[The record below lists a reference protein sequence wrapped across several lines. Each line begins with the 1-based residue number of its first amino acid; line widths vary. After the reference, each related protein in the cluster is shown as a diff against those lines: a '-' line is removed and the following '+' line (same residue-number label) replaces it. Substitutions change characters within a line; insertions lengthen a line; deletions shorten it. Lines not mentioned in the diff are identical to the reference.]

1 MAPKISPLWGL
12 CRNDQE
18 LYSCHSDRSEEFKVF
33 KVLQI
38 WDYSATGLESH
49 YNTVLRREDKG
60 ERSSLTLIHFDLI
73 YIHMVHQKDLDFH
86 HFYSSLESE
95 PWEKWKRIGLT
106 GLVGSSKAYILS
118 YWRQRVKGTLLI
130 IVPHLRN
137 AESLFEDLRFFEK
150 ETNGPSLLFPQ
161 WETLP
166 YDNVPPHPEI
176 IRERVNCLFS
186 LLRGEKVLIVS
197 SAKALMQKVLSPLE
211 LRGSVFSLS
220 AGEEVDRDRLVH
232 FLHESE
238 YSSVRIVEERSD
250 FSLRGAIID
259 IYTPFYEEPLR
270 LEFDGD
276 RLESIRRFEIETQ
289 RSIAQSGMEEA
300 VLLPA
305 RDISKD
311 SGQPLATLFDYLNKN
326 SIVFMDEPD
335 AVEREAEAFSHLIR
349 EHYEKALVKEGS
361 VSAPESIYLSFDDL
375 FLSVEQFQG
384 VFLQEGPLAPSQC
397 EHIYS
402 FQMESNTDLQTE
414 MKIALSAGGGL
425 AETDPFSIL
434 LKYLSAWQD
443 KGMRVFIVSHTSGQA
458 ERLLDLLSHY
468 DRVTD
473 LERTKRFTEV
483 IHQPG
488 RDLTLFVGILSSGF
502 RNTQEGWMILTEE
515 EIFGERRRRGERKGK
530 AHLQQDG
537 SPFLS
542 SYRELRKADFIVHI
556 DYGVGIY
563 KGLCHLS
570 IGGVSNDYLLLEY
583 LDEDKLYLPVDR
595 LNLIQRYIGGDGR
608 PPKLDKLGSSSW
620 LRKKRKVKAAVSEM
634 VKEILDIYA
643 ARQVFNGF
651 NFSPLDQSYKEF
663 EATFEYEETPDQ
675 SRAIEEVMRDMGN
688 SKPMDRLICGDV
700 GFGKT
705 EVAIRAAYRVVT
717 DAKQVAILVPT
728 TVLAQQ
734 HYQTFRDR
742 FKTYPVVIEMLSRFR
757 SPQEQKEILH
767 RLKEGRVDIIIG
779 THRLLQKDVIFRD
792 LGLVVIDEEHR
803 FGVSDKERL
812 KQMRKLVDVITLTA
826 TPIPRT
832 LQMALSGIRDLS
844 LIQTPPENRLSIRS
858 FVVRY
863 DDEVIREAVQ
873 RELGRGGQV
882 FFVHPWVQNIHAMAN
897 HLKRLIPEASLA
909 IAHGQ
914 LREKKLEMAMLQFVK
929 KKYNLLV
936 CTSIIESG
944 LDIPTANTILINHAE
959 RFGLADLYQLRG
971 RVGRG
976 SHQAYAY
983 LLVPGDLVLS
993 KDAMKRLRAI
1003 QELSELGSGFKLA
1016 IQDLEIRGA
1025 GNLLGSSQSGHVA
1038 AVGLELYTQLMEKA
1052 VMELK
1057 GEEVIEEITPEIHF
1071 HIPAFIPE
1079 AYVEDPAQRLS
1090 LYRRLSFA
1098 RSDEE
1103 LEIIQEEMVDR
1114 FGKIPDE
1121 VDHLLE
1127 VIRVKILLTRLS
1139 IKKLEETPSRWVL
1152 TFDEA
1157 TRVSPQRIVDLIRHG
1172 EGRYRFT
1179 PDSKLVIEG
1188 SPEMR
1193 NDPFGGAKRLLQA
1206 LA

>member
-1 MAPKISPLWGL
+1 
-12 CRNDQE
+12 
-18 LYSCHSDRSEEFKVF
+18 
-33 KVLQI
+33 
-38 WDYSATGLESH
+38 
-49 YNTVLRREDKG
+49 
-60 ERSSLTLIHFDLI
+60 
-73 YIHMVHQKDLDFH
+73 MVQKKDLDFY
-86 HFYSSLESE
+86 HFYSSLESK
-95 PWEKWKRIGLT
+95 PWEKWKCIGLT
-106 GLVGSSKAYILS
+106 GLVGSSKAYILT
-118 YWRQRVKGTLLI
+118 YWRQRVKGPLLI

-137 AESLFEDLRFFEK
+137 AEFLFEDLRFFEK

-186 LLRGEKVLIVS
+186 LMKGEKVLIVS
-197 SAKALMQKVLSPLE
+197 STKALMQRILSPLE
-211 LRGSVFSLS
+211 LRRSVFSLS

-238 YSSVRIVEERSD
+238 YSSVRIVEERGD

-289 RSIAQSGMEEA
+289 RSIAQSEIEKA
-300 VLLPA
+300 ILLPA

-311 SGQPLATLFDYLNKN
+311 SDQPPATLFNYLDEN
-326 SIVFMDEPD
+326 SIVFVDEPD
-335 AVEREAEAFSHLIR
+335 AVEKEAEAFSHLIR
-349 EHYEKALVKEGS
+349 GHYEKARVKEGTIS
-361 VSAPESIYLSFDDL
+361 PPESIYLNSDDL
-375 FLSVEQFQG
+375 FHSLEPFQRI
-384 VFLQEGPLAPSQC
+384 FLLEGPLAPPKC

-402 FQMESNTDLQTE
+402 FQMESNRDLQTE
-414 MKIALSAGGGL
+414 MKAALSAGGNL
-425 AETDPFSIL
+425 AETSPFLIL
-434 LKYLSAWQD
+434 LKFLSVWKD

-458 ERLLDLLSHY
+458 ERLIDLLSHS
-468 DRVTD
+468 DMMTD

-488 RDLTLFVGILSSGF
+488 RDLTLFVGTLSSGF
-502 RNTQEGWMILTEE
+502 RNTLEGWMILTEE
-515 EIFGERRRRGERKGK
+515 EIFGERRRRSERKER
-530 AHLQQDG
+530 AHLQQG
-537 SPFLS
+537 GHPFLS
-542 SYRELRKADFIVHI
+542 SYRELRNADFVVHI
-556 DYGVGIY
+556 DYGVGVY

-570 IGGVSNDYLLLEY
+570 FGGVSNDYLLLEY
-583 LDEDKLYLPVDR
+583 LDGDKLYLPVDR

-608 PPKLDKLGSSSW
+608 PPKLDKLGGSSW
-620 LRKKRKVKAAVSEM
+620 QKKKRKVKAAVSEM

-651 NFSPLDQSYKEF
+651 SFSPLDQSYKEF

-675 SRAIEEVMRDMGN
+675 TRAIEEVMRDMGN

-705 EVAIRAAYRVVT
+705 EVALRAAYRTVMDT
-717 DAKQVAILVPT
+717 KQVAVLVPT

-734 HYQTFRDR
+734 HYQTFCDR

-757 SPQEQKEILH
+757 SPREQKEILY
-767 RLKEGRVDIIIG
+767 RLKEGSIDIIVG
-779 THRLLQKDVIFRD
+779 THRLLQKDVSFRD

-832 LQMALSGIRDLS
+832 LQMSLTGIRDLS

-858 FVVRY
+858 FVARY
-863 DDEVIREAVQ
+863 NDEVIREAVQ
-873 RELGRGGQV
+873 RELSRGGQV
-882 FFVHPWVQNIHAMAN
+882 FFVHPWVQNIHAIAN
-897 HLKRLIPEASLA
+897 HLQRLIPEASLA

-914 LREKKLEMAMLQFVK
+914 MREKKLEMAMLQFVK
-929 KKYNLLV
+929 REYNLLV

-976 SHQAYAY
+976 SQQAYAY
-983 LLVPGDLVLS
+983 FLIPGDLVLS

-1003 QELSELGSGFKLA
+1003 QDLSELGSGFKLA
-1016 IQDLEIRGA
+1016 VQDLEIRGA
-1025 GNLLGSSQSGHVA
+1025 GNLLGSSQSGHIA
-1038 AVGLELYTQLMEKA
+1038 AVGLELYTQLMEKT

-1057 GEEVIEEITPEIHF
+1057 GEEVREEITPEIRF

-1090 LYRRLSFA
+1090 LYRRLAFS

-1103 LEIIQEEMVDR
+1103 VKIIQEEMVDR
-1114 FGKIPDE
+1114 FGKIPTE
-1121 VDHLLE
+1121 VAHLLE
-1127 VIRVKILLTRLS
+1127 VIRVKILLARLS

-1152 TFDEA
+1152 TFDES
-1157 TRVSPQRIVDLIRHG
+1157 TQVSPQRIVDLIHQG

-1193 NDPFGGAKRLLQA
+1193 KDPFGAAKRVLQA
-1206 LA
+1206 LV